1 MLQGRGRWWR
11 LGGRVAIH
19 RQPPWIDFRPCSLLR
34 GLLVSYK
41 TRINNSKFTRSQT
54 LQLFCQFYFKSLKIK
69 WAWRMQRRFLRSS
82 HERTY
87 IVTQA
92 GITTSGTRF
101 MSNSDWS
108 ITPKAS
114 ENGSHPSLR
123 KALQRRVP
131 NVTAVK
137 MCPTSHPRC
146 KSLSVSEFRP
156 LRGSAETA
164 MTSVVDRVQI
174 RWLLMLHSDQ
184 SCPDTPDSPGSKTGI
199 HPLSAPLRVFEFAAS
214 LQFGK
219 HLRPPRNAFVL
230 ELYWG

>member
-1 MLQGRGRWWR
+1 M
-11 LGGRVAIH
+11 
-19 RQPPWIDFRPCSLLR
+19 
-34 GLLVSYK
+34 
-41 TRINNSKFTRSQT
+41 
-54 LQLFCQFYFKSLKIK
+54 SLKD
-69 WAWRMQRRFLRSS
+69 A
-82 HERTY
+82 
-87 IVTQA
+87 
-92 GITTSGTRF
+92 TSVPAILSWKNIHCYTSWDYHFWYEIHVEQWLKYHTKSIGKRKPPKSQKGSTAQSPECDRGKNV
-101 MSNSDWS
+101 SNF
-108 ITPKAS
+108 P
-114 ENGSHPSLR
+114 
-123 KALQRRVP
+123 
-131 NVTAVK
+131 
-137 MCPTSHPRC
+137 PRC

-219 HLRPPRNAFVL
+219 HLRPPRNAFFL